1 MKCKSWSNKINN
13 FVVRRLKSI
22 KVNIR
27 YKYRRNIEIYETSVS
42 KYRKEILNYLV
53 SFDTDH
59 LKSLDI
65 YEIKE
70 IY

>member
-53 SFDTDH
+53 PFDTDH